1 MSMAEGPGICA
12 TVTARTM
19 ADLIR
24 VRDGVAG
31 ADLVEM
37 RLDTVPDPDVDA
49 ALKGRR
55 LPVVVTCRWTA
66 EGGHFTGTEQERRAL
81 LLRALGAGAEF
92 VDIEWRAGLDDVIR
106 SRHGRNVVLSYHDF
120 GGVPADLSSRVDAM
134 LATGAEV
141 VKVAVMASRLSDC
154 LPLLQLGRK
163 HRGRRIVLLAMGEA
177 GLVTRVFAARFGS
190 CWTYAGEGVAP
201 GQMSTAQLIG
211 ELAFRRIGAD
221 TRVYGLFGRGISH
234 SPSPAMH
241 NAGFAEVGVDA
252 AYVPLPA
259 ADADDAMTFA
269 RGFDLAGASVTIPF
283 KVDLFGCL
291 DDVDPGAKALGAI
304 NTLAHANGRWSG
316 TNTDGQGFVAGLRID
331 VPRGTRVAILGT
343 GGAARAVATALRDA
357 GANVTVFGR
366 SADTA
371 RDVAT
376 ALGVSGAARPV
387 PLSSWDLLV
396 NATPVGTY
404 PDVERTSFPE
414 GVFDGGTVYD
424 LVYHPEKTRLL
435 RDAELAG
442 CRTIGGLTML
452 IEQARLQQ
460 AWWTGR
466 TPSVAA
472 LHAAAVRTLATRTE
486 QS

>member
-1 MSMAEGPGICA
+1 
-12 TVTARTM
+12 M

-24 VRDGVAG
+24 ARDRVAG

-37 RLDTVPDPDVDA
+37 RLDSVPGPDVDA

-55 LPVVVTCRWTA
+55 LPVVVTCRWAA
-66 EGGHFTGTEQERRAL
+66 EGGHFTGTEHERRAL
-81 LLRALGAGAEF
+81 LLRAFDAGAEF
-92 VDIEWRAGLDDVIR
+92 VDIEWQAGLDDVIR
-106 SRHGRNVVLSYHDF
+106 SRHGRNVVLSHHDF
-120 GGVPADLSSRVDAM
+120 AGVPVDLASRVDAM

-154 LPLLQLGRK
+154 LPLLELGRK
-163 HRGRRIVLLAMGEA
+163 HRGRRLVLLAMGEA

-201 GQMSTAQLIG
+201 GQITTAQLTG
-211 ELAFRRIGAD
+211 ELAFRRISAN
-221 TRVYGLFGRGISH
+221 TRAYGLFGRLISH

-241 NAGFAEVGVDA
+241 NAGFAELGVDA

-259 ADADDAMTFA
+259 ADADDAMRFA
-269 RGFDLAGASVTIPF
+269 RGFDLAGASVTMPF
-283 KVDLFGCL
+283 KADLFSRL
-291 DDVDPGAKALGAI
+291 DDVDPVAKEVGAI
-304 NTLAHANGRWSG
+304 NTLAHTNGRWSG
-316 TNTDGQGFVAGLRID
+316 TNTDGRGFIAGLGGD
-331 VPRGTRVAILGT
+331 VPRGTRAAILGT
-343 GGAARAVATALRDA
+343 GGAARAAAAALRDA

-366 SADTA
+366 SADRA
-371 RDVAT
+371 RDVAA

-387 PLSSWDLLV
+387 PPSSWDLLV

-404 PDVERTSFPE
+404 PDVERTSYPE

-435 RDAELAG
+435 RDAEQAG

-472 LHAAAVRTLATRTE
+472 LHAAAVSMLATRTE
-486 QS
+486 PS

>member
-1 MSMAEGPGICA
+1 MAQGPLICA

-19 ADLIR
+19 ADLVR
-24 VRDGVAG
+24 ARDGVAG
-31 ADLVEM
+31 ADLVEL

-66 EGGHFTGTEQERRAL
+66 EGGHFKGTEQERRTL
-81 LLRALGAGAEF
+81 LLRALDAGAEF
-92 VDIEWRAGLDDVIR
+92 VDIEWQAGLDDVIR
-106 SRHGRNVVLSYHDF
+106 SRHGRNVVLSHHDF
-120 GGVPADLSSRVDAM
+120 AGIPVDLDSRVDAM
-134 LATGAEV
+134 LATGADV

-154 LPLLQLGRK
+154 LPLLELGRR
-163 HRGRRIVLLAMGEA
+163 HRGRRIVWLAMGEA

-190 CWTYAGEGVAP
+190 CWTYAGDGVAP
-201 GQMSTAQLIG
+201 GQMSTAQLTG
-211 ELAFRRIGAD
+211 ELAFRRIGAN
-221 TRVYGLFGRGISH
+221 TRMYGLFGRGISH

-241 NAGFAEVGVDA
+241 NAGFAELGVDA

-269 RGFDLAGASVTIPF
+269 RGFDLAGASVTMPF
-283 KVDLFGCL
+283 KVDLFGRL
-291 DDVDPGAKALGAI
+291 DDVDPGAKEIGAI
-304 NTLAHANGRWSG
+304 NTLAHTDSRWSG
-316 TNTDGQGFVAGLRID
+316 TNTDGPGFLAGVRGV

-343 GGAARAVATALRDA
+343 GGAARAVAAALRDA
-357 GANVTVFGR
+357 GAKVTVFGR
-366 SADTA
+366 SADAA
-371 RDVAT
+371 RNVAS

-387 PLSSWDLLV
+387 PPSSWDLLV

-404 PDVERTSFPE
+404 PAVEQTSFPE
-414 GVFDGGTVYD
+414 SVFDGGTVYD

-435 RDAELAG
+435 RDAEQAG

-466 TPSVAA
+466 TPSAAA
-472 LHAAAVRTLATRTE
+472 LHAAAVGKLATRTE